1 MKDVLNM
8 PLLKK
13 SKYMA
18 LSRVAKIPELIP
30 ALWRMTD
37 DLPNELLRVT
47 EDPALSNQAILI
59 YYLFIFPQD
68 FKMTRFQGFFDDSKD
83 S

>member
-1 MKDVLNM
+1 MEKVLRDVLNM

-47 EDPALSNQAILI
+47 EDPALSNQAI
-59 YYLFIFPQD
+59 FIHQTLLKI
-68 FKMTRFQGFFDDSKD
+68 FKWFLRFQKF
-83 S
+83 

>member
-1 MKDVLNM
+1 
-8 PLLKK
+8 
-13 SKYMA
+13 MA

-47 EDPALSNQAILI
+47 EDPALSNQAIFTHQT
-59 YYLFIFPQD
+59 LFKIL
-68 FKMTRFQGFFDDSKD
+68 K
-83 S
+83 